1 MGLINVRGLS
11 ENSSHRHTPPPLQK
25 QNTSLS
31 DTLNIARLD
40 QHNMVLNR
48 TASVGP
54 DVLYSGHLQGKKK
67 RYPGMFVAFQRVY
80 TLKQRGHIQ
89 SETWFLVEQRGA
101 DQRSI
106 DSACVSHQHET
117 CNGPD
122 IRLKHFIKPSVCS
135 PLCSSVL
142 YTVVTGST
150 TRSLMMSCSPCVT
163 RQQNKDLN

>member
-1 MGLINVRGLS
+1 
-11 ENSSHRHTPPPLQK
+11 
-25 QNTSLS
+25 
-31 DTLNIARLD
+31 
-40 QHNMVLNR
+40 
-48 TASVGP
+48 
-54 DVLYSGHLQGKKK
+54 
-67 RYPGMFVAFQRVY
+67 MFVAFQRVY

-101 DQRSI
+101 DHRSI

-163 RQQNKDLN
+163 RQQNKDLNQRQCTLRLMWSTGCNLEKKVGSRGSRAFFILNIGRELDSLPLAVEAQPCCDSMFITVFITKRL

>member
-1 MGLINVRGLS
+1 MRTV
-11 ENSSHRHTPPPLQK
+11 HTDTLPHPSK
-25 QNTSLS
+25 NKTLS
-31 DTLNIARLD
+31 DTLNMAHLD
-40 QHNMVLNR
+40 RHNMVLNR

-54 DVLYSGHLQGKKK
+54 DVLYIGHLQRKK

-89 SETWFLVEQRGA
+89 SETWFLVEQRGD

-106 DSACVSHQHET
+106 DRACVSHRHET

-122 IRLKHFIKPSVCS
+122 IRLKHFIKPSACS

-150 TRSLMMSCSPCVT
+150 TRSLMTTCSPCVT
-163 RQQNKDLN
+163 RQHYNDLN

>member
-67 RYPGMFVAFQRVY
+67 VSRYVC
-80 TLKQRGHIQ
+80 
-89 SETWFLVEQRGA
+89 
-101 DQRSI
+101 
-106 DSACVSHQHET
+106 CVSAGVH
-117 CNGPD
+117 
-122 IRLKHFIKPSVCS
+122 IK
-135 PLCSSVL
+135 
-142 YTVVTGST
+142 TERTHT
-150 TRSLMMSCSPCVT
+150 E
-163 RQQNKDLN
+163 